1 MKYAPKNI
9 VKTRNLMMEQK
20 KCFLLKLIQ
29 PREI

>member
-29 PREI
+29 PR